1 MFSVLHHDYFRTG
14 VNSLVH
20 ARIGLVCNIDA
31 WGDTTVHDTSHKG
44 YSPLRGVEAHN
55 SNGWMVSYTQLM
67 TRFREK
73 HWVLIILVP
82 GPAKLYSI
90 AFNPHRWSVL
100 AATNGVLEHLI
111 EGEGDL
117 RARTTLTHLYRK
129 LIVNVCCP
137 VEALSVLWIDQAF
150 IAIRRHHNN
159 SVVAHSQVLN
169 KKIYFDWLDFV
180 KRVL

>member
-1 MFSVLHHDYFRTG
+1 
-14 VNSLVH
+14 
-20 ARIGLVCNIDA
+20 
-31 WGDTTVHDTSHKG
+31 
-44 YSPLRGVEAHN
+44 
-55 SNGWMVSYTQLM
+55 MVSYTQLM

-73 HWVLIILVP
+73 HRVLIILVP

-117 RARTTLTHLYRK
+117 RARTALTHLYRK

-137 VEALSVLWIDQAF
+137 VKALSVLWIDQALV
-150 IAIRRHHNN
+150 AIRRHHNN
-159 SVVAHSQVLN
+159 SVVAHSQVLD
-169 KKIYFDWLDFV
+169 KKIYFDSILITNITLVFSYLVYYTADHLTIYGNRFSGIIS
-180 KRVL
+180 VLTFGIYI